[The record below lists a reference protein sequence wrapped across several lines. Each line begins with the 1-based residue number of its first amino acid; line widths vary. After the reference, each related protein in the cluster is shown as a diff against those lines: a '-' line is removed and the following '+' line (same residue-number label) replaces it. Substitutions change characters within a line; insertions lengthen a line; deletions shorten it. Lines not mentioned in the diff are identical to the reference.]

1 MKLVLRLRFTPLRAK
16 TTRKINMTHYNL
28 AFIGFGNVARAL
40 ARLLE
45 RKRGLLESQ
54 YEITYSVTGIATG
67 SHGFAVNPDRL
78 DVNNA
83 LELVESGKSIDLI
96 SSSPVSN
103 SLDVIQHSNADV
115 MFENSPVNTQTG
127 QPAID
132 HIKSA
137 LELGMHAITA
147 NKGPVVHG
155 YRELTDLAES
165 KEKKFR
171 FESAVLGGAPVF
183 SVMREAFPLAEL
195 ASIKGIFNATTNI
208 ILSRM
213 ESGESYEDAVKF
225 CQSIGVAERDPTN
238 DVDGWDAA
246 IKVAA
251 LVTVLMD
258 TPMTPQQVNPTGIRG
273 ITSEMIAKAKADGKR
288 YKLVCSAEKVGDKV
302 EASVGPELVDSSSPL
317 YGMMNSNTGVTFRT
331 DVILD
336 YSITQSER
344 PGMQGGPVETAYGLF
359 ADFVSVANIAN

>member
-1 MKLVLRLRFTPLRAK
+1 M
-16 TTRKINMTHYNL
+16 HYNL

-45 RKRGLLESQ
+45 RKRDLLKSQ
-54 YEITYSVTGIATG
+54 YDITYSVTGIATG
-67 SHGFAVNPDRL
+67 SHGFAVNPDSL
-78 DVNNA
+78 DVQQA
-83 LELVESGKSIDLI
+83 LEKVESGKSI
-96 SSSPVSN
+96 SPLSTFHVED
-103 SLDVIQHSNADV
+103 SLAVIRHSNANV

-132 HIKSA
+132 HIRLA
-137 LELGMHAITA
+137 LESGMHAITA

-155 YRELTDLAES
+155 YRELTKLAES
-165 KEKKFR
+165 KGKKFR

-183 SVMREAFPLAEL
+183 SVFREAFPLAEL
-195 ASIKGIFNATTNI
+195 SSIKGIFNATTNI
-208 ILSRM
+208 ILTRM
-213 ESGESYEDAVKF
+213 ENGESYEDAVKY
-225 CQSIGVAERDPTN
+225 CQSIGVAETDPTN

-273 ITSEMIAKAKADGKR
+273 ITSEMIAKAKTEGKR
-288 YKLVCSAEKVGDKV
+288 YKLVCSAEKDGDTVKT
-302 EASVGPELVDSSSPL
+302 SVAPQLVDSTSPL
-317 YGMMNSNTGVTFRT
+317 YGMMNSSTGLTFRT

-336 YSITQSER
+336 YSIVLSEK
-344 PGMQGGPVETAYGLF
+344 PGMTGGPVETAYGLF
-359 ADFVSVANIAN
+359 ADFVNIAK

>member
-1 MKLVLRLRFTPLRAK
+1 
-16 TTRKINMTHYNL
+16 MTHYKL
-28 AFIGFGNVARAL
+28 SFIGFGNVARAL
-40 ARLLE
+40 ARLFE
-45 RKRGLLESQ
+45 RKRSLLESQ
-54 YEITYSVTGIATG
+54 YNITYSITGIATG
-67 SHGFAVNPDRL
+67 SHGFAVNPDGL
-78 DVNNA
+78 DINKA
-83 LELVESGKSIDLI
+83 LELVESGESI
-96 SSSPVSN
+96 SSLSTVDVQD
-103 SLDVIQHSNADV
+103 SLSVIQHSSADV

-132 HIKSA
+132 HITSA
-137 LELGMHAITA
+137 LELRQHAITA

-155 YRELTDLAES
+155 YHELISLAES
-165 KEKKFR
+165 KGKKFR

-195 ASIKGIFNATTNI
+195 TSMKGIFNATTNI

-213 ESGESYEDAVKF
+213 EDGESYEEAVKF

-246 IKVAA
+246 IKVSA

-258 TPMTPQQVNPTGIRG
+258 TPMTPQDVNPAGIRG
-273 ITSEMIAKAKADGKR
+273 ITSEMIAQAKAEGKR
-288 YKLVCSAEKVGDKV
+288 YKLVCSAEKVGDTV
-302 EASVGPELVDSSSPL
+302 NASVGPELVDASSPL

-331 DVILD
+331 DVLLD

-359 ADFVSVANIAN
+359 ADFVNLAKI

>member
-1 MKLVLRLRFTPLRAK
+1 
-16 TTRKINMTHYNL
+16 MTHYNF

-45 RKRGLLESQ
+45 RKSGLMKSK
-54 YEITYSVTGIATG
+54 YNITYSVTGIATG
-67 SHGFAVNPDRL
+67 RHGFAVNPDGL
-78 DVNNA
+78 DVQKA
-83 LELVESGKSIDLI
+83 LELVENKQSVSSLSSI
-96 SSSPVSN
+96 PVNN
-103 SLDVIQHSNADV
+103 SIEVIQNSKADV

-132 HIKSA
+132 HIRTA

-155 YRELTDLAES
+155 YRDLTALAES
-165 KEKKFR
+165 KGKRFR

-183 SVMREAFPLAEL
+183 SVMREAFPLAEI
-195 ASIKGIFNATTNI
+195 SSFKGIFNATTNV

-213 ESGESYEDAVKF
+213 ENGETYEQALAF
-225 CQSIGVAERDPTN
+225 AQSVGLAETDPAN

-258 TPMTPQQVNPTGIRG
+258 IPMTPQQANPTSIRG
-273 ITSEMIAKAKADGKR
+273 ITSEMSTKAKAEGKR
-288 YKLVCSAEKVGDKV
+288 YKLVCSAEKDGDTVK
-302 EASVGPELVDSSSPL
+302 
-317 YGMMNSNTGVTFRT
+317 
-331 DVILD
+331 
-336 YSITQSER
+336 
-344 PGMQGGPVETAYGLF
+344 
-359 ADFVSVANIAN
+359 

>member
-1 MKLVLRLRFTPLRAK
+1 M
-16 TTRKINMTHYNL
+16 HYNL

-40 ARLLE
+40 IRLLE
-45 RKRGLLESQ
+45 RKRELLKSK
-54 YEITYSVTGIATG
+54 YDITYSITGIATG
-67 SHGFAVNPDRL
+67 THGFAVNPEGL
-78 DVNNA
+78 DVHKA
-83 LELVESGKSIDLI
+83 LVLVENKQSI
-96 SSSPVSN
+96 SPLSTFQVED
-103 SLDVIQHSNADV
+103 SLAVIQHSQANV

-127 QPAID
+127 QPALD
-132 HIKSA
+132 HIRTA

-155 YRELTDLAES
+155 YRELSKLAES
-165 KEKKFR
+165 KGKKFR

-183 SVMREAFPLAEL
+183 SVFREAFPLAEL
-195 ASIKGIFNATTNI
+195 SSFQGILNATTNI

-213 ESGESYEDAVKF
+213 ENGEAYEDAVKY
-225 CQSIGVAERDPTN
+225 CQSVGVAETDPTN

-258 TPMTPQQVNPTGIRG
+258 MPLTPQQVNPTGIRG
-273 ITSEMIAKAKADGKR
+273 LTPEIIASAKADGKR
-288 YKLVCSAEKVGDKV
+288 YKLVCSAEKDGNTVR
-302 EASVGPELVDSSSPL
+302 ASVAPQLVDVSSPL
-317 YGMMNSNTGVTFRT
+317 YGMMNSSTGVTLRT

-336 YSITQSER
+336 YSITLSEK

-359 ADFVSVANIAN
+359 ADFVRL